1 MQISFNYKK
10 CTNALVELRVN
21 KLSATSEQVTYLT
34 VFWRK
39 NFFNLMKTQLAYSAT
54 YLQSRFNTHMY
65 NPATRLQRFQLLI
78 MWFFHTQHSIF
89 LKIYFRKQD

>member
-39 NFFNLMKTQLAYSAT
+39 NFFNLMKTT
-54 YLQSRFNTHMY
+54 C
-65 NPATRLQRFQLLI
+65 
-78 MWFFHTQHSIF
+78 IF
-89 LKIYFRKQD
+89 CYVSTEQI

>member
-1 MQISFNYKK
+1 M
-10 CTNALVELRVN
+10 ALVELRVN

-54 YLQSRFNTHMY
+54 YLQSRFNTY
-65 NPATRLQRFQLLI
+65 V
-78 MWFFHTQHSIF
+78 
-89 LKIYFRKQD
+89 

>member
-39 NFFNLMKTQLAYSAT
+39 NFF
-54 YLQSRFNTHMY
+54 
-65 NPATRLQRFQLLI
+65 
-78 MWFFHTQHSIF
+78 
-89 LKIYFRKQD
+89 

>member
-39 NFFNLMKTQLAYSAT
+39 IFFNLMKTQLAYSAT
-54 YLQSRFNTHMY
+54 YLQSRFNTY
-65 NPATRLQRFQLLI
+65 V
-78 MWFFHTQHSIF
+78 
-89 LKIYFRKQD
+89 